1 MHAIAY
7 KYYCKPYYDIHKY
20 LVAQLKHLIE
30 LRMHVVLSS
39 HNIAALK
46 SVFISEL
53 LCGEL

>member
-7 KYYCKPYYDIHKY
+7 KYYCKPLIHKY

-30 LRMHVVLSS
+30 LRMHIVVSS
-39 HNIAALK
+39 HNTAALK

-53 LCGEL
+53 LCGEI